1 MKVYQP
7 TVLNTLAPYAGPQGF
22 GMNRFTG
29 QTIAQQTTAG
39 SNQID
44 PVPFRG
50 YSVPA
55 PSLAYYGLSEP
66 RRHWTKTVGMI
77 VSPHYAVMRLLVE
90 KSQKEENERFQQT
103 RAKMIYDIR
112 QDWERSGK
120 TGDIFKS
127 TLPESDA
134 FMETAVLGRIN
145 FWTPKLTD
153 SNKGAARVAARHVR
167 AAEAIANEWVPRT
180 APPPPPPM
188 LPPPP
193 GTDTAGTTTTPG
205 TAPQTPSAPGG
216 SILPTTG
223 FFSKPLNLALVAAGV
238 FLVAKQFKIV

>member
-1 MKVYQP
+1 
-7 TVLNTLAPYAGPQGF
+7 
-22 GMNRFTG
+22 
-29 QTIAQQTTAG
+29 
-39 SNQID
+39 
-44 PVPFRG
+44 
-50 YSVPA
+50 
-55 PSLAYYGLSEP
+55 
-66 RRHWTKTVGMI
+66 
-77 VSPHYAVMRLLVE
+77 
-90 KSQKEENERFQQT
+90 
-103 RAKMIYDIR
+103 
-112 QDWERSGK
+112 
-120 TGDIFKS
+120 
-127 TLPESDA
+127 
-134 FMETAVLGRIN
+134 METAVLGRIN

-193 GTDTAGTTTTPG
+193 GMAPAGTTTTPG
-205 TAPQTPSAPGG
+205 TAPQAPSAPG

>member
-7 TVLNTLAPYAGPQGF
+7 TVLNTLLPYAGPQGF

-66 RRHWTKTVGMI
+66 KRHWTKTVGMI

-112 QDWERSGK
+112 MDWERSGK
-120 TGDIFKS
+120 TGDVFKS
-127 TLPESDA
+127 TLPESDE
-134 FMETAVLGRIN
+134 FMEKAILGRIN

-180 APPPPPPM
+180 APPPPPPL

-205 TAPQTPSAPGG
+205 TAPQAPGAPG

>member
-7 TVLNTLAPYAGPQGF
+7 IVLNTLAPYAGPQGF

-55 PSLAYYGLSEP
+55 PSLAYYGLSESNQ
-66 RRHWTKTVGMI
+66 HWTKTVAI
-77 VSPHYAVMRLLVE
+77 ITSPFKAAMRLLVE
-90 KSQKEENERFQQT
+90 SSQQKENQRFQET
-103 RAKMIYDIR
+103 RSKMISDIR

-120 TGDIFKS
+120 TGDVFTS
-127 TLPESDA
+127 TLLESDA
-134 FMETAVLGRIN
+134 FMKNAVLGRIN

-153 SNKGAARVAARHVR
+153 GNKGAARVAARHVR

-193 GTDTAGTTTTPG
+193 GTETAGTTTTPG
-205 TAPQTPSAPGG
+205 TAPQLPSAPG

>member
-44 PVPFRG
+44 PLPFRG

-55 PSLAYYGLSEP
+55 PSLAYYGLSEMNAKGLSGVP
-66 RRHWTKTVGMI
+66 RMI
-77 VSPHYAVMRLLVE
+77 
-90 KSQKEENERFQQT
+90 
-103 RAKMIYDIR
+103 IR
-112 QDWERSGK
+112 QAS
-120 TGDIFKS
+120 
-127 TLPESDA
+127 
-134 FMETAVLGRIN
+134 
-145 FWTPKLTD
+145 KLTNLPP
-153 SNKGAARVAARHVR
+153 SLNPQRIQQAA
-167 AAEAIANEWVPRT
+167 
-180 APPPPPPM
+180 PM

>member
-1 MKVYQP
+1 
-7 TVLNTLAPYAGPQGF
+7 
-22 GMNRFTG
+22 
-29 QTIAQQTTAG
+29 
-39 SNQID
+39 
-44 PVPFRG
+44 
-50 YSVPA
+50 
-55 PSLAYYGLSEP
+55 
-66 RRHWTKTVGMI
+66 MI

-112 QDWERSGK
+112 MDWERSGK
-120 TGDIFKS
+120 TGDVFKS
-127 TLPESDA
+127 TLPESDE
-134 FMETAVLGRIN
+134 FMEKAILGRIN

-153 SNKGAARVAARHVR
+153 RNKGAARVAARHVR

-205 TAPQTPSAPGG
+205 TAPQVPSAPG